1 MVPRV
6 IFTHILYHH
15 YFKKGAGEIME
26 LLIEF
31 AVRFVIYIVAA
42 VVVAGIL
49 RLLFGK
55 TLILKLYVWLMP
67 GILIVI
73 LAAYISG
80 RTGGAGW
87 LKLMVLFG
95 MFILII
101 NFIIVGKKLNVQIQ
115 QIVDALMESA
125 GEINTVSTLVSTAT
139 ETLADG
145 ASSQA
150 AAIEETSSS
159 LEQMA
164 TMTTGN
170 ADHANQAK
178 NLMAETRAIVT
189 KVNEHM
195 NNMAVAIQKVTKT
208 SEETGKII
216 KTIDEIAFQTNL
228 LALNAAV
235 EAARAGEAGA
245 GFAVVADEVRNLA
258 QRSAQAAKNTA
269 TLIENTVAVVKE
281 SSDLTELTQTAFK
294 ENVEIA
300 KKVED
305 LVKEIAAASVE
316 QAQGI
321 NHINKAVADLDRVT
335 QQNTSTAQESASAA
349 EELNAHAAQMKGILQ
364 KLAVIIKGQAD
375 EAKEIPP
382 SAKKQMQKRT
392 VAVVAKASHKLPV
405 KSLPAPVQK
414 TVSKR
419 APSRTVRPDE
429 VIPFGKEEFKDF

>member
-1 MVPRV
+1 
-6 IFTHILYHH
+6 
-15 YFKKGAGEIME
+15 ME

-31 AVRFVIYIVAA
+31 VIRLVIYVVAMA
-42 VVVAGIL
+42 IVAGII
-49 RLLFGK
+49 RFFFGK
-55 TLILKLYVWLMP
+55 SLTFKLFIWLAP
-67 GILIVI
+67 GVLLVI
-73 LAAYISG
+73 WSAYIAG
-80 RTGGAGW
+80 RTGAEGW
-87 LKLMVLFG
+87 IKLMIPSS
-95 MFILII
+95 MLIMAV
-101 NFIIVGKKLNVQIQ
+101 NFIIVGKRLVAQIQ
-115 QIVDALMESA
+115 QIADELMASTR
-125 GEINTVSTLVSTAT
+125 EINSASTLVSTAT

-150 AAIEETSSS
+150 VAIEETSSS

-164 TMTTGN
+164 AMTTGN
-170 ADHANQAK
+170 ADHAGQAK

-189 KVNEHM
+189 KVNKHM
-195 NNMAVAIQKVTKT
+195 DNMARAIQKVTKT

-245 GFAVVADEVRNLA
+245 GFAVVAGEVRNLA
-258 QRSAQAAKNTA
+258 QRSAQAAKTTE

-321 NHINKAVADLDRVT
+321 NHINKAVADLDRVI

-349 EELNAHAAQMKGILQ
+349 EELNAHSSQMKGIVKRLVMICQ
-364 KLAVIIKGQAD
+364 GQAD
-375 EAKEIPP
+375 AAKEIPSP
-382 SAKKQMQKRT
+382 GRKHMQTRA
-392 VAVVAKASHKLPV
+392 VAAAPRSSHNLPV
-405 KSLPAPVQK
+405 KSLPAAVKK
-414 TVSKR
+414 TATGC
-419 APSRTVRPDE
+419 APSRPMRPDE
-429 VIPFGKEEFKDF
+429 VIPFGKEEFRDF